1 MIRASAM
8 SKMKTMEWRNG
19 NFILTDDAE
28 QVDIDAVHQ
37 MLKNTYWASKRTRG
51 TVEKTVA
58 NSMCFSLLSG
68 DRQIGFTR
76 VVSDFATVSY
86 IADVIIHPEFRGRG
100 LGTWMM
106 KCIIEHP
113 DVKNTQRL
121 LQTIDAHEFYKKNG
135 FAVCEGMNIR
145 PRTS

>member
-1 MIRASAM
+1 
-8 SKMKTMEWRNG
+8 MEWRNG
-19 NFILTDDAE
+19 NFILTDDVE

-37 MLKNTYWASKRTRG
+37 MLKNTYWAAKRTRD

-68 DRQIGFTR
+68 DRQIGFAR
-76 VVSDFATVSY
+76 VVSDFATFSY

-100 LGTWMM
+100 LGMWMM

-113 DVKNTQRL
+113 DVKNTQRF
-121 LQTIDAHEFYKKNG
+121 LQTMDAHEFYKKSG
-135 FAVCEGMNIR
+135 FTVCKGMNIR
-145 PRTS
+145 PKTS

>member
-1 MIRASAM
+1 
-8 SKMKTMEWRNG
+8 MEWRNG

-28 QVDIDAVHQ
+28 RVNIDTVHQ
-37 MLKNTYWASKRTRG
+37 MLKDTYWASERTRD

-68 DRQIGFTR
+68 DRQIGFAR
-76 VVSDFATVSY
+76 VVSDYATVSY
-86 IADVIIHPEFRGRG
+86 IADVIIHPEFRGGG

-113 DVKNTQRL
+113 DIKSTQRL
-121 LQTIDAHEFYKKNG
+121 LQTMDAHEFYKKNG
-135 FAVCEGMNIR
+135 FAICEAMNIR
-145 PRTS
+145 PANFTNYSM